1 MFRHE
6 KPCQDL
12 LRYPLYQLRAD
23 VWYYGAHWLNS
34 FELRALSCEPGKPAA
49 LIAGSRLPLAV
60 LIFAAMQSVD
70 IRTIEPADNP
80 ALAIIIRHTLA
91 EFGANH
97 PGTVYYDS
105 STDALYDL
113 FQTPGS
119 TYFVAGLNG
128 KLLGGAGIFPSDGLP
143 AGTCELVKMY
153 LLPEARGLGLGRLL
167 IERSL
172 DFARA
177 AGYRQV
183 YLETMPEL
191 RKAVSIYEK
200 FGFRYLDAPMGN
212 TGHFGCDIWM
222 LKEL

>member
-1 MFRHE
+1 MF
-6 KPCQDL
+6 PIQ
-12 LRYPLYQLRAD
+12 
-23 VWYYGAHWLNS
+23 
-34 FELRALSCEPGKPAA
+34 
-49 LIAGSRLPLAV
+49 
-60 LIFAAMQSVD
+60 

-80 ALAIIIRHTLA
+80 ALATIIRSTLA

-105 STDALYDL
+105 STDALFQL

-119 TYFVAGLNG
+119 IYFVATRDQQ
-128 KLLGGAGIFPSDGLP
+128 LLGGAGIFPSDGLP

-153 LLPEARGLGLGRLL
+153 LIPSARGLGLGKQL
-167 IERSL
+167 IDKALE
-172 DFARA
+172 FARE

-191 RKAVSIYEK
+191 GKAVSVYEK